1 MKRCMELQIKGEYET
16 TILIQN
22 MFNTYVFKTENR
34 NIVTDE
40 GLNLILKMV
49 IGESDEKFGSVHVGK
64 NSTEPSSLD
73 TVTTFTQPI
82 SLDNY
87 DIDINGNNLIYKIN
101 TSGEKIDNTCEIGIW
116 SNGSS
121 PKLITR
127 DVHENYDIPSS
138 AIVTIQYS
146 LELSNKE
153 KSTEE
158 ITEEN
163 NNND

>member
-1 MKRCMELQIKGEYET
+1 MEIKGEYEVN
-16 TILIQN
+16 ILIQN
-22 MFNTYVFKTENR
+22 MFNSYVFAEKNH
-34 NIVTDE
+34 NIVTNE
-40 GLNLILKMV
+40 GLNLILEMISGKTT
-49 IGESDEKFGSVHVGK
+49 EKLGHVYVGK
-64 NSTEPSSLD
+64 NNAEPSQLD

-87 DIDINGNNLIYKIN
+87 DININGNKLIYKIN

-116 SNGSS
+116 SNGVP

-127 DVHENYDIPSS
+127 DVHENYDIPGS

-163 NNND
+163 NSND